1 MKLTKTQLKQ
11 LIKEEVNNLIEVE
24 ESWEASPWYLQD
36 REKQRSRRLSD
47 LDVGGEV
54 AKNAVSILR
63 DLIKF
68 IEEGNP
74 TPEDIDDIE
83 SVMVELGNKILPY

>member
-1 MKLTKTQLKQ
+1 MKITNSQLKQ
-11 LIKEEVNNLIEVE
+11 IIKEEVNNLIEVE
-24 ESWEASPWYLQD
+24 ESWEDLQD
-36 REKQRSRRLSD
+36 LELQRIRRLSD

-83 SVMVELGNKILPY
+83 SVMVDLGNKILPY